1 MRVRVIMTV
10 CVLMI
15 VALVHI
21 AMVVLMAV
29 VPKFCFVEQEEKQQP
44 KQQGHKKV
52 VGFNTGFKGF
62 RQKVQKSG
70 GQQCTCSQAQH
81 VLGIA
86 AHNAKAEP
94 SRQPNTSNT
103 SGQGAQQN
111 SQ

>member
-1 MRVRVIMTV
+1 MMY
-10 CVLMI
+10 
-15 VALVHI
+15 I
-21 AMVVLMAV
+21 AMVMLMAV
-29 VPKFCFVEQEEKQQP
+29 VPKLCFVEQEEKQQT
-44 KQQGHKKV
+44 KQQGHKQV
-52 VGFNTGFKGF
+52 VGFNTSFKGF

-81 VLGIA
+81 VLGIP

-94 SRQPNTSNT
+94 GRQPNTSNT

>member
-1 MRVRVIMTV
+1 MVMVVSVMMIMAVV
-10 CVLMI
+10 C
-15 VALVHI
+15 I
-21 AMVVLMAV
+21 AMVVLVAV
-29 VPKFCFVEQEEKQQP
+29 VPEFCLIEQEEKQQT
-44 KQQGHKKV
+44 KQQGHKQV
-52 VGFNTGFKGF
+52 VGFYTSFKGF
-62 RQKVQKSG
+62 RQQVQKSG

-94 SRQPNTSNT
+94 GRQPHTSNT

>member
-1 MRVRVIMTV
+1 MIMAVRVV
-10 CVLMI
+10 MI

-21 AMVVLMAV
+21 AMVVLVAV
-29 VPKFCFVEQEEKQQP
+29 VPKLCFVEQEEKQQTE
-44 KQQGHKKV
+44 QQGHEQV
-52 VGFNTGFKGF
+52 VGLYTCFEGF

-86 AHNAKAEP
+86 AHNAKAKP
-94 SRQPNTSNT
+94 GCQPNTSNT
-103 SGQGAQQN
+103 SGQGAYQN

>member
-1 MRVRVIMTV
+1 MRVIMAV
-10 CVLMI
+10 RVLMI
-15 VALVHI
+15 MTLVDI
-21 AMVVLMAV
+21 AMVMLMAV
-29 VPKFCFVEQEEKQQP
+29 VPKFCFVEQEEKQQT
-44 KQQGHKKV
+44 KQQGHKQV
-52 VGFNTGFKGF
+52 VGLNTSFKGF

-94 SRQPNTSNT
+94 GRQPNTSNT